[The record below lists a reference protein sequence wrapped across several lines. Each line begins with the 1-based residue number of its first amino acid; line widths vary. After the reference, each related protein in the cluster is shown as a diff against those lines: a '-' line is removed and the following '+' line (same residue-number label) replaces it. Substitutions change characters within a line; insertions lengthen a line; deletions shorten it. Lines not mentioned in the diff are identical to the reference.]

1 MAGTTWMVF
10 DGRRFDHILG
20 IRGRGIEMDIKQTE
34 TELPLQNGSKL
45 RNVKLQ
51 NKKLRVNLFLERE
64 QASQTIEDMK
74 ARLLQVLYTSGME
87 QLIFGDDP
95 GHEWLGILSG
105 TELIKESPDFA
116 EIELSFTCDPIRREL
131 SEIAYEDI
139 DGKTFKNFGRDTH
152 GVITF
157 TLPSGR
163 SSQVISLYGT
173 IAKVTLAAS
182 DLAGEWRIDTE
193 KREVYLNSVLSML
206 KVDFKNTNW
215 LAPEGRSFCIPAGSF
230 RFDFTPAVSG
240 ATIKYKRRCL

>member
-1 MAGTTWMVF
+1 MAGTTWMLF
-10 DGRRFDHILG
+10 ADRRFDNILG

-34 TELPLQNGSKL
+34 TDMPLQNGSKL

-74 ARLLQVLYTSGME
+74 ARLLQMLYTSGME

-95 GHEWLGILSG
+95 GHEWRGILSG
-105 TELIKESPDFA
+105 TELIKESEDFA
-116 EIELSFTCDPIRREL
+116 EIELSFTCDPIRCEL
-131 SEIAYEDI
+131 SEITYENI
-139 DGKTFKNFGRDTH
+139 DGETFKNFGRDTH

-182 DLAGEWRIDTE
+182 DLER
-193 KREVYLNSVLSML
+193 REVYLNGVLSML

>member
-1 MAGTTWMVF
+1 MAGTTWMLF

-45 RNVKLQ
+45 RNVKLK
-51 NKKLRVNLFLERE
+51 NKRLRVNLFLERD
-64 QASQTIEDMK
+64 QVSQNIEDMK
-74 ARLLQVLYTSGME
+74 AQLLQGLYTPGMA

-105 TELIKESPDFA
+105 SELIKESPDFT
-116 EIELSFTCDPIRREL
+116 EVELSFTCDPIRREL
-131 SEIAYEDI
+131 SEITYEDI
-139 DGKTFKNFGRDTH
+139 DSKTFENFGRDTH

-163 SSQVISLYGT
+163 NSQVISLYGT
-173 IAKVTLAAS
+173 IAKVTLSAS

-193 KREVYLNSVLSML
+193 RREVYLNNVLSML

-215 LAPEGRSFCIPAGSF
+215 LAPEGRSFCVPAGSF
-230 RFDFTPAVSG
+230 RFDFIPAVSG
-240 ATIKYKRRCL
+240 ASIKYKRRCL

>member
-1 MAGTTWMVF
+1 MAGTTWMLF
-10 DGRRFDHILG
+10 AGRRFDNILG

-34 TELPLQNGSKL
+34 TDMPLQNGSKL

-74 ARLLQVLYTSGME
+74 ARLLQMLYTSGME

-95 GHEWLGILSG
+95 GHEWRGILSG
-105 TELIKESPDFA
+105 TELIKESADFA
-116 EIELSFTCDPIRREL
+116 EIELSFTCDPVRREL
-131 SEIAYEDI
+131 SEITYEDI
-139 DGKTFKNFGRDTH
+139 DSKTFENFGRDTH

-193 KREVYLNSVLSML
+193 RREVYLNGVLSML

-215 LAPEGRSFCIPAGSF
+215 LAPEGQSFCVPAGSF

-240 ATIKYKRRCL
+240 ASIKYKRRCL

>member
-1 MAGTTWMVF
+1 MAGTTWMLF
-10 DGRRFDHILG
+10 DDRRIDNILG

-34 TELPLQNGSKL
+34 TDLPLQNGSKL
-45 RNVKLQ
+45 RNVKLK

-64 QASQTIEDMK
+64 QASQSIEDMK
-74 ARLLQVLYTSGME
+74 ARLLQLLYTSGME
-87 QLIFGDDP
+87 PLIFGDDP
-95 GHEWLGILSG
+95 GHEWLGILTG
-105 TELIKESPDFA
+105 TELIKESVDFA
-116 EIELSFTCDPIRREL
+116 EIELSFTCDPIRQEL
-131 SEIAYEDI
+131 SEITYGDI
-139 DGKTFKNFGRDTH
+139 DGETFENFGRDTH

-173 IAKVTLAAS
+173 IAKITLVAP
-182 DLAGEWRIDTE
+182 DLAGEWQIDTE
-193 KREVYLNSVLSML
+193 KREVYSNNVLSML
-206 KVDFKNTNW
+206 KVDFENTNW

>member
-1 MAGTTWMVF
+1 MAGTTWMLF

-45 RNVKLQ
+45 RNVKLK
-51 NKKLRVNLFLERE
+51 NKRLRVNLFLERE
-64 QASQTIEDMK
+64 QASQSIEDMK
-74 ARLLQVLYTSGME
+74 ARLLQLLYTSGME
-87 QLIFGDDP
+87 PLIFGDDP
-95 GHEWLGILSG
+95 GHEWLGILTG
-105 TELIKESPDFA
+105 TELIKESVDFA
-116 EIELSFTCDPIRREL
+116 EIELSFTCDPIRQEL
-131 SEIAYEDI
+131 SEITYGDI
-139 DGKTFKNFGRDTH
+139 DGETFENFGRDTH

-173 IAKVTLAAS
+173 IAKITLVAP
-182 DLAGEWRIDTE
+182 DLAGEWQIDTE
-193 KREVYLNSVLSML
+193 KREVYSNNVLSML
-206 KVDFKNTNW
+206 KVDFENTNW